1 MSGRAGEVLLSIVS
15 PVYGA
20 EDVVDELVKRVC
32 DEASKITGDFE
43 VILVEDRGPD
53 GSWERIL
60 ANCKVEARV
69 RGIRLSR
76 NFGQHAA
83 ITAGLDCARGRHVI
97 VMDCD
102 LQDDPAYI
110 PALYA
115 KAQEGFDIVYTKKR
129 SRAHSWSKN
138 ITAQVYNRMFNYLVE
153 NKIYHMDGTMGAY
166 SILSRKVVLAFRT
179 FNDHHRHYLL
189 VLRWLGFNHATLEI
203 EHRSRYAGKSS
214 YDFRR
219 LLQHALNGVTSQSD
233 KLLRLFITLGFL
245 VSMLSFLSMVVVIV
259 LYFIHGFMS
268 GWASTIVVML
278 MSTGMILTGIGILGV
293 YLGKTFEQ
301 TKNRPKYLIS
311 DEVNTAEI
319 PDE

>member
-1 MSGRAGEVLLSIVS
+1 
-15 PVYGA
+15 
-20 EDVVDELVKRVC
+20 
-32 DEASKITGDFE
+32 
-43 VILVEDRGPD
+43 
-53 GSWERIL
+53 
-60 ANCKVEARV
+60 
-69 RGIRLSR
+69 
-76 NFGQHAA
+76 
-83 ITAGLDCARGRHVI
+83 
-97 VMDCD
+97 
-102 LQDDPAYI
+102 
-110 PALYA
+110 
-115 KAQEGFDIVYTKKR
+115 
-129 SRAHSWSKN
+129 
-138 ITAQVYNRMFNYLVE
+138 
-153 NKIYHMDGTMGAY
+153 
-166 SILSRKVVLAFRT
+166 VVLAFRT